1 MGVVNRAFLRSLY
14 EEHLEEIAALY
25 ERRFALLDD
34 TEIDHEDIADLE
46 ARLEAHLDALVVGGE
61 PALQLCAERA
71 LDADA
76 GELFGAL
83 CLMCRQG
90 RYDLFEAALV
100 RFEDEEQDEQPLS
113 PPSPESSEDDD
124 ELPLAEMLAALASE
138 LKVESPSDEDEDDEP
153 GEDQDEDEDDD
164 EEDEDEQDP
173 SPAQALGDALS
184 TEGPVAWQGK
194 LVALLE
200 QGPPSVVAAV
210 ARMAAARGLRIGPA
224 IVAAAPRVGSGPS
237 MVAVLWALGR
247 TREREAVSLLSDWAR
262 ALEREQAPV
271 ATLALLRFGDPAM
284 LDFLARAA
292 PTHPWAL
299 SMLAIAGGPA
309 VAPIILARLARPEA
323 TAEEIVAAGLFGDP
337 VVVSPLLG
345 MLEGPQPEAVVQA
358 LHLVT
363 GAALFETVLEPV
375 VEVDAME
382 PLPNG
387 EPDPRDHVEV
397 QRLSHDPEAWAQW
410 WSEHASAFTAGRRYR
425 LGQLASPEVLG
436 ATVHRFVLSRAV
448 RQLAADEVGLRYGP
462 QRDLDVDQWAPQQQA
477 ALAGLP
483 ALRDADAVIARSDGA
498 WVFARALL
506 R

>member
-1 MGVVNRAFLRSLY
+1 MNRAFLRSLH

-83 CLMCRQG
+83 CLLCRQG

-100 RFEDEEQDEQPLS
+100 RFEDEEHEGQP
-113 PPSPESSEDDD
+113 PPPAAPESSEDDED
-124 ELPLAEMLAALASE
+124 ELPLAEMLSALASE
-138 LKVESPSDEDEDDEP
+138 LKVESPPDEDEDEDEP
-153 GEDQDEDEDDD
+153 GDD
-164 EEDEDEQDP
+164 EEDEDEDEDEDEQGP
-173 SPAQALGDALS
+173 SPAQALGDALC
-184 TEGPVAWQGK
+184 TEAPVAWQGK

-200 QGPPSVVAAV
+200 QAPSSVVGAV

-237 MVAVLWALGR
+237 MAAVLWALGR

-262 ALEREQAPV
+262 ALQRDEAPV

-292 PTHPWAL
+292 STHSWAL
-299 SMLAIAGGPA
+299 SMLAIAGGPT
-309 VAPIILARLARPEA
+309 VAPIIHARLARPEA

-337 VVVSPLLG
+337 VVVAPLLG
-345 MLEGPQPEAVVQA
+345 MLGGSHSEAVVEA
-358 LHLVT
+358 LYLVT

-397 QRLSHDPEAWAQW
+397 QRLSQDPEAWTQW

-436 ATVHRFVLSRAV
+436 ATVHRFVLSRAA
-448 RQLAADEVGLRYGP
+448 RQLAADEVGLRYWP

-483 ALRDADAVIARSDGA
+483 ALRDGDAVIARSDGA
-498 WVFARALL
+498 WVFARALM